1 MKYSDELIRIT
12 LNHAAV
18 DLSVSETLRL
28 LDTYQKF
35 ANPDVPDQRAE
46 ELRVYGSAA
55 GAELSVDDN
64 AVLEKKKT
72 RLLRGFWAHTRTRL
86 RLMIATRWQNL

>member
-1 MKYSDELIRIT
+1 MKYSDELIQIT
-12 LNHAAV
+12 LNHVAV

-28 LDTYQKF
+28 LDAYQKF

-55 GAELSVDDN
+55 GAELSIDDN
-64 AVLEKKKT
+64 AVLGKKRT
-72 RLLRGFWAHTRTRL
+72 RSLRDFWAHIKLRL
-86 RLMIATRWQNL
+86 RLMIATR